1 MGKATAPSFTVQ
13 FTLRPLTVHT
23 FTVHTFTMHAKP
35 RGEKGRAPYL
45 SS

>member
-1 MGKATAPSFTVQ
+1 MGKATAPSFIVQ
-13 FTLRPLTVHT
+13 FTLRPL
-23 FTVHTFTMHAKP
+23 TVHTFTMHAKP